1 MGETMITTNKD
12 VKPVSER
19 RMSPIGRGKLIPLA
33 IALAL
38 ALSGCDRGSGVQ
50 QVGGPAGSTANGAAT
65 TAPAGHSA
73 ASSKI
78 PGAAFA
84 KHRPFTGPAVAKYG
98 QATLN
103 AAYQEM
109 VNFAFESGWD
119 SRLIVKNVAR
129 LSSSDFANIRTYLT
143 PACRTAFNATFAKAI
158 QADRAAAQK
167 LEEAVFFDV
176 TAPTGL
182 RPITAGKVV
191 TDRRFTEASVGL
203 TGAGKAQRLTMAFAV
218 KANVHLHNAQG
229 QGYVL
234 PTSRVLRYTLV
245 RNSGVQAS
253 KRPFLVDGWV
263 IKMTVGRPVAG

>member
-1 MGETMITTNKD
+1 MITTNNG
-12 VKPVSER
+12 VKPASKR
-19 RMSPIGRGKLIPLA
+19 RASPIYRRRLIPLA

-38 ALSGCDRGSGVQ
+38 ALSGCDRASSVRPG
-50 QVGGPAGSTANGAAT
+50 GGPAASTTNGAAT
-65 TAPAGHSA
+65 TAPAGRSA
-73 ASSKI
+73 AVSTKI
-78 PGAAFA
+78 PAAAFS

-103 AAYQEM
+103 AAYQEL

-119 SRLIVKNVAR
+119 SRLIVKNIAR

-143 PACRTAFNATFAKAI
+143 PACRTAFNATFARAI

-203 TGAGKAQRLTMAFAV
+203 TGTGKAQRLTMAFAV
-218 KANVHLHNAQG
+218 KANVHLRNAQG

-245 RNSGVQAS
+245 RNSAVQAS

>member
-1 MGETMITTNKD
+1 MITWTND
-12 VKPVSER
+12 VRPASTR
-19 RMSPIGRGKLIPLA
+19 RTSSIGRKGLIPLA
-33 IALAL
+33 VALAL
-38 ALSGCDRGSGVQ
+38 ALSGCDRGSNVQ
-50 QVGGPAGSTANGAAT
+50 PGGGPPTSTTNGAAT
-65 TAPAGHSA
+65 TAAAAHSS

-78 PGAAFA
+78 PPAAFA
-84 KHRPFTGPAVAKYG
+84 KHRPFTGAAAAKYG

-109 VNFAFESGWD
+109 VNFAFESGWN
-119 SRLIVKNVAR
+119 SRLIVKNIAG

-176 TAPTGL
+176 TAPIGL
-182 RPITAGKVV
+182 RPIAAGKVV
-191 TDRRFTEASVGL
+191 TERRFTEASVGL
-203 TGAGKAQRLTMAFAV
+203 TGSGKAPRLTMAFAA
-218 KANVHLHNAQG
+218 KANIQLHNAQG
-229 QGYVL
+229 KGFVL

-263 IKMTVGRPVAG
+263 IKMTVGRPAAG